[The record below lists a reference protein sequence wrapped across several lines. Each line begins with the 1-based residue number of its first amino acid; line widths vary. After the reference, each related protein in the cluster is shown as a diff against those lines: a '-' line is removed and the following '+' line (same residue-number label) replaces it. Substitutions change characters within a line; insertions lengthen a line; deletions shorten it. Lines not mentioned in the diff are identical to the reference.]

1 MTDVDAREKAAR
13 FYDLSPGN
21 PNEDIAFYR
30 ERLPSTEASVLELG
44 CGTGRVLIPLSESC
58 SCIHGVDASDPM
70 ITICR
75 EKLAERGR
83 PPSKVNVETGDIT
96 SIHLGRTFD
105 QIIAPFRVLQNLES
119 DEQVDGL
126 FDTVRA
132 HLGPGGRCIL
142 NVFQPN
148 RDPETLRT
156 QLYPAQC
163 LDDAVRNL
171 APPPFGL
178 VEF

>member
-119 DEQVDGL
+119 DEQVD
-126 FDTVRA
+126 
-132 HLGPGGRCIL
+132 
-142 NVFQPN
+142 VFQPN

>member
-21 PNEDIAFYR
+21 PNEDIACYR

-83 PPSKVNVETGDIT
+83 PPSKVNVETGDIRVRGGAGVQWT
-96 SIHLGRTFD
+96 PPGPKAPVLPPCAVCGRSRR
-105 QIIAPFRVLQNLES
+105 PS
-119 DEQVDGL
+119 
-126 FDTVRA
+126 
-132 HLGPGGRCIL
+132 
-142 NVFQPN
+142 
-148 RDPETLRT
+148 
-156 QLYPAQC
+156 
-163 LDDAVRNL
+163 
-171 APPPFGL
+171 
-178 VEF
+178 